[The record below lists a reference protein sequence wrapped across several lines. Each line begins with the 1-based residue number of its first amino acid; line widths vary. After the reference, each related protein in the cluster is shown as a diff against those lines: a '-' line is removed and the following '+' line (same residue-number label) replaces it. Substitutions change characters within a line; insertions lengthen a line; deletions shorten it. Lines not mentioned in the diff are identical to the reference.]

1 LSTIAQQNR
10 IQKIE
15 DRIAALENGLT
26 SLEAAFSRPERAS
39 VTSQCS
45 ILEDKVQK
53 LSGEIMALKARMGK
67 QKET

>member
-10 IQKIE
+10 LQKIE
-15 DRIAALENGLT
+15 DRIAA
-26 SLEAAFSRPERAS
+26 LEAAFSRPERAS